1 MEIEDVFSSRGR
13 VKILR
18 LLVEIGELN
27 VSEIAR
33 RVGLSY
39 ATAKQHLS
47 VLEQFGIVRHK
58 SFGRIRIYR
67 LNEESPLA
75 GLVKN
80 FVEAW
85 EQTK

>member
-1 MEIEDVFSSRGR
+1 VEIEEVFSCRGR

-18 LLVEIGELN
+18 LLIEIGGLN

-33 RVGLSY
+33 RTGLNY

-47 VLEQFGIVRHK
+47 TLERFGIVRHK
-58 SFGRIRIYR
+58 SFARIRIYR
-67 LNEESPLA
+67 LNEENPFA
-75 GLVKN
+75 KLVKDL
-80 FVEAW
+80 VEAW